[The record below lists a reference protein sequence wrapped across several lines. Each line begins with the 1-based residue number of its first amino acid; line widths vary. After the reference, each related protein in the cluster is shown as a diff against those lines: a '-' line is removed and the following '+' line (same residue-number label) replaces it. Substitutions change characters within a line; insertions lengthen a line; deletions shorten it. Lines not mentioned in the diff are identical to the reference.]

1 MAWYDN
7 LFGGGDPRWTT
18 PKAIPQRTD
27 LQMGMRG
34 TPQPDPMN
42 SYFTQLADPR
52 YRKAMQQQNLFS
64 NLLNFG
70 AQMKAAGAP
79 SLDPGYAGRTGA
91 GAWAGLG
98 QGLMSGN
105 QDYRNQMMNAIKLKS
120 MMDTSKRA
128 QAMHAVDLK
137 TKQAA
142 LEEKRRWAKQ
152 WPTQAAA
159 VPQITPD
166 PLGDIADTYSGVG
179 VSGGTQ
185 VSPPKI
191 GQVPEQFKALGITPG
206 QWAAIGKLPRELG
219 QKMLVNLVKGA
230 SGKFGAPTVVV
241 DPESSTGFS
250 KIQINEQGETRKI
263 GEAADPMAAFRPYQP
278 TTAQPSTAQPPTAQ
292 PSTVKLGSFGVPLS
306 EGDPYAGVDRT
317 TASKMMVQERNKFN
331 QNLEKKRIALASQ
344 EKMLE
349 RLNRFN
355 QLMDAGMGT
364 GLEKAGPLGGA
375 WGWDEQTSEGKA
387 IQNELTPLMRQGLPG
402 AASNRDVA
410 MFAGATVGIGKPEQT
425 NRNIIKAVEIRT
437 KVYQDKLNFEQDYFA
452 QNKHTLG
459 MDAAWQAYLEA
470 NKIFDPEAPMG
481 EYKLNQ
487 NRKGYKEWF
496 ANPTDSQS
504 SPPETFPGTQE
515 EWDALSSDQKAKF

>member
-1 MAWYDN
+1 MAFRSPWKNPDTGMTYN
-7 LFGGGDPRWTT
+7 IGPRSQGMLGG
-18 PKAIPQRTD
+18 KA
-27 LQMGMRG
+27 
-34 TPQPDPMN
+34 TPQNPMN
-42 SYFTQLADPR
+42 AYFTQLADPK

-70 AQMKAAGAP
+70 AQMSAAGAP
-79 SLDPGYAGRTGA
+79 SLDPGYAGRTSA

-98 QGLMSGN
+98 KGLMSGN

-152 WPTQAAA
+152 WPTQAAT

-250 KIQINEQGETRKI
+250 KIQINEQGETRKV
-263 GEAADPMAAFRPYQP
+263 GEAADPIAQWRAYQP
-278 TTAQPSTAQPPTAQ
+278 TTAQPSTAQPTTAQ
-292 PSTVKLGSFGVPLS
+292 PSGVKLGSFGVPLS
-306 EGDPYAGVDRT
+306 EGDPFVGVDRT

-364 GLEKAGPLGGA
+364 GFEKTGLAGDLA
-375 WGWDEQTSEGKA
+375 SKFDEQTAEGKA

-402 AASNRDVA
+402 AASDRDVA
-410 MFAGATVGIGKPEQT
+410 MFAGATVGIDKPEGT

-437 KVYQDKLNFEQDYFA
+437 KLYQDKLNFEQDYFA

-481 EYKLNQ
+481 EYKLNP

-496 ANPTDSQS
+496 ANPKASQ
-504 SPPETFPGTQE
+504 TFPGTQR
-515 EWDALSSDQKAKF
+515 EWDALSPDQKAKF